1 MGFGEERAGTT
12 GTNLRVVEKGVH
24 TVRGS
29 GSAWSPDAALRRR
42 HSEAGLREL
51 YKRTDALALPAIE
64 EAQSRGLGI
73 QLDDA
78 LGVHARP
85 NLVDDRLRHTDR
97 MFAKRDDV

>member
-1 MGFGEERAGTT
+1 M
-12 GTNLRVVEKGVH
+12 VEKGVH

-29 GSAWSPDAALRRR
+29 GSAWSADAALRRH
-42 HSEAGLREL
+42 HSEAGPREL

-73 QLDDA
+73 QLHDA